1 MQKGRQGLES
11 PGHAIKKIAV
21 IGISPAGYQGDGA
34 DDARVS
40 ASRDTSSADNALLEK
55 SYYLTSMLFEAM
67 SGHEGYEL
75 ISPDSARE
83 ASSRISASGEGPG
96 DTETAGRVARELNAD
111 AAITGFL
118 YRWKER
124 EGSDYAVN
132 NPASV
137 FFDLCLVSPE
147 DGSILWRGRFKKTQ
161 RSLSENLLDIR
172 TFFKGKG
179 KWMTA
184 NDLAGMGM
192 NDLISD
198 VFMFMEKGREA
209 EN

>member
-1 MQKGRQGLES
+1 MQAGRQGRES
-11 PGHAIKKIAV
+11 SGHAIKKIA
-21 IGISPAGYQGDGA
+21 ILGLMPTAYQGDKA
-34 DDARVS
+34 DDARVPVS
-40 ASRDTSSADNALLEK
+40 GDRSSADQALLEK

-75 ISPDSARE
+75 ISPDSSRE
-83 ASSRISASGEGPG
+83 ALSRISASGEGVG
-96 DTETAGRVARELNAD
+96 NFEIAGRVARELNAD

-118 YRWKER
+118 YRCKER

-137 FFDLCLVSPE
+137 FFDLCLVSPDE
-147 DGSILWRGRFKKTQ
+147 GAILWKGRFNKTQ
-161 RSLSENLLDIR
+161 RSLSENILDIR

-184 NDLAGMGM
+184 SDLAGMGL

-198 VFMFMEKGREA
+198 IFIFMEKGKEA
-209 EN
+209 EH